1 MTQNEQIFYRNIQRI
16 AVALESIAV
25 SGNTIANGVEEIRLE
40 LKKKR
45 FDDADFASFE
55 KENGK

>member
-1 MTQNEQIFYRNIQRI
+1 MTQNEQIFFRNIQRMT
-16 AVALESIAV
+16 VALESIAV

>member
-1 MTQNEQIFYRNIQRI
+1 MTRNEQLFFVNIQRMT
-16 AVALESIAV
+16 VALESIAV

>member
-1 MTQNEQIFYRNIQRI
+1 MTRNEQIFFQNIQRM
-16 AVALESIAV
+16 AVALDSLAV
-25 SGNTIANGVEEIRLE
+25 SANTIANGVEELRLE